1 LSETASSQNVSELT
15 FGVSG
20 LHCAS
25 CVARLEK
32 ALLAHPAIST
42 AVVNLAAST
51 AFVRFDP
58 QKLTEPEIFQIVQQ
72 TGYTPVKQEEAEQA
86 ELDDLQK
93 QRNWFIFSLLLSLP
107 IMATMTMHQQR
118 EIGWLNLSLA
128 TIIQFSAGLAFYRG
142 AWSALKSGSSNMDL
156 LVALGTTATWG
167 YSLLAF
173 FGLLGESHDL
183 FLKPRPG

>member
-1 LSETASSQNVSELT
+1 
-15 FGVSG
+15 
-20 LHCAS
+20 
-25 CVARLEK
+25 
-32 ALLAHPAIST
+32 
-42 AVVNLAAST
+42 
-51 AFVRFDP
+51 
-58 QKLTEPEIFQIVQQ
+58 VQQ